1 MKPSRLLTH
10 PSKWCRLAHAR
21 DAEGGEVG
29 TWDPRAVQWDLLSS
43 ISRYTGLPVKESER
57 RIRATEAFALWAEDN
72 QKAEFR
78 EPRELWAFNDTAH
91 WWCIQAAL
99 EQANL

>member
-1 MKPSRLLTH
+1 MKPSLLLTH
-10 PSKWCRLAHAR
+10 QNRWCRLVHAR
-21 DAEGGEVG
+21 DVEGGEVG
-29 TWDPRAVQWDLLSS
+29 TWDPRAVQWDLLSA
-43 ISRYTGLPVKESER
+43 ISRYTGLPVRESER
-57 RIRATEAFALWAEDN
+57 RIRATEAFARWTEDN

-78 EPRELWAFNDTAH
+78 EPRELWAFNDTAY